1 LSRTDLT
8 PAIVSRRISS
18 PGNTGDAPSAGRPY
32 IIRAVSGG
40 KIPVTKAPK
49 TKAPEEQTAPQEP
62 LNRSVAN
69 S

>member
-1 LSRTDLT
+1 MDL
-8 PAIVSRRISS
+8 
-18 PGNTGDAPSAGRPY
+18 DAALGRGQNRLLVGE